1 MLEVQTPDGGGL
13 YVRERGKGLPL
24 LLVHGFTGS
33 SEAWGEKLLNELAS
47 EFRLL
52 AVDLIGHGC
61 SNRPHEP
68 KRYGLASQVRDLCAV
83 LDSRNVKRAVCLG
96 YSMGGRIAL
105 GAALLCPQRI
115 RGLVLESASPGLDSG
130 DERRA
135 RIEQDEKLARRL
147 EDDGLEAFVAH
158 WMGLPLFATQAKL
171 GPAAH
176 ERERERRLRNDPAAL
191 AASLRGMGTGVQPSF
206 WTRLHEVRVPTLVLA
221 GSEDE
226 KFCALARR
234 MAARLPQAQLELIR
248 GAGHTPHLEQPETY
262 LCHVRDFCR
271 RLAAEAPR

>member
-13 YVRERGKGLPL
+13 YVRERGTGLPL

-33 SEAWGEKLLNELAS
+33 SEAWGEELLDELAS

-61 SNRPHEP
+61 SDRPHEP
-68 KRYGLASQVRDLCAV
+68 KRYALASQVRDLCAL
-83 LDSRNVKRAVCLG
+83 LDSRGVERAVWLG

-115 RGLVLESASPGLDSG
+115 RGLVLESASAGLDSDG
-130 DERRA
+130 ERRA
-135 RIEQDEKLARRL
+135 RIAHDETLARRL
-147 EDDGLEAFVAH
+147 EDDGLEKFVAY
-158 WMGLPLFATQAKL
+158 WMGFPLFATQAKL
-171 GPAAH
+171 GPAAL

-206 WTRLHEVRVPTLVLA
+206 WKRLHDVRAPALVLA

-234 MAARLPQAQLELIR
+234 MAARLPQAQLELIP
-248 GAGHTPHLEQPETY
+248 GAGHAPHLEQPETY
-262 LCHVRDFCR
+262 LSHVRGFCR
-271 RLAAEAPR
+271 RIAEETP